1 MNQIDIQNLVREN
14 VKKLKPYSSARD
26 EFKGSAEVFIDA
38 NENPYDNGYNRYPDP
53 RQLKLKA
60 KISHWRKVPMENIFI
75 GNGSDEVID
84 LVIRAF
90 CNPGVDNVVG
100 FNPSYGMYDVSAGIN
115 DVELIKVDLK
125 PDFTLDFQALYDAIT
140 SHTKVV
146 FLCSPNN
153 PSGNEIPYKD
163 VIQFIANVNAL
174 VVVDEAYI
182 DFAYQESLIN
192 KINDLPNLLVM
203 QTLSKAMGSAA
214 LRIGM
219 GFAQKSVIDVL
230 NKIKPPYNISEASQV
245 EALKVFD
252 RLDEINNQ
260 TTKIKSERSR
270 LRMEFT
276 RYKQV
281 KDIFP
286 SAANFILIRVDD
298 ANKLYNYLTS
308 EGIIVRNR
316 HGQKHCDNC
325 IRVTVGTPDEND
337 LLIYKLDEYYHA
349 ENIVSR

>member
-1 MNQIDIQNLVREN
+1 MKQIDIQNLVREN

-26 EFKGSAEVFIDA
+26 EFKGSADVFIDA

-53 RQLKLKA
+53 RQIKLKE
-60 KISHWRKVPMENIFI
+60 KISHWRNVPLENIFV

-115 DVELIKVDLK
+115 DVELIKIDLK
-125 PDFTLDFQALYDAIT
+125 PDFTLDFEALKRAIT

-153 PSGNEIPYKD
+153 PSGNELPYSE
-163 VIQFIANVNAL
+163 VINFIEGVNAI
-174 VVVDEAYI
+174 VVIDEAYI
-182 DFAYQESLIN
+182 DFADHKSMIT
-192 KINDLPNLLVM
+192 KINDYPNLIVM

-219 GFAQKSVIDVL
+219 GFAQQPLINIL
-230 NKIKPPYNISEASQV
+230 NKIKPPYNISSAAQAEAIKIFENIDQLT
-245 EALKVFD
+245 A
-252 RLDEINNQ
+252 Q
-260 TTKIKSERSR
+260 TQKIKSERER
-270 LRMEFT
+270 LKMELT

-281 KDIFP
+281 SEIFP

-298 ANKLYNYLTS
+298 ANKLYNFLTS

-325 IRVTVGTPDEND
+325 LRITVGTPDEND
-337 LLIYKLDEYYHA
+337 LLIYKLDEYYYA

>member
-1 MNQIDIQNLVREN
+1 MKQIDIQNLVRDN
-14 VKKLKPYSSARD
+14 VKNLKPYSSARD

-38 NENPYDNGYNRYPDP
+38 NENPFDHPYSRYPDP
-53 RQLKLKA
+53 RQVKLKQQM
-60 KISHWRKVPMENIFI
+60 SLWRNVPLENIFL
-75 GNGSDEVID
+75 GNGSDEIID

-115 DVELIKVDLK
+115 DVQLIKVDLK
-125 PDFTLDFQALYDAIT
+125 PDFTLDFDTLKNAIT
-140 SHTKVV
+140 PFTKVV

-153 PSGNEIPYKD
+153 PSGNELPYEE
-163 VIQFIANVNAL
+163 VIKFINEVNAI

-182 DFAYQESLIN
+182 DFANQNSLIE
-192 KINDLPNLLVM
+192 KIYDLPNLIVM

-219 GFAQKSVIDVL
+219 GFGQEQLLDIL
-230 NKIKPPYNISEASQV
+230 NKIKPPYNISTAAQN
-245 EALKVFD
+245 EALKIFED
-252 RLDEINNQ
+252 LDQFNYE
-260 TTKIKSERSR
+260 TTKIKSERQR
-270 LRMEFT
+270 LMMEFT

-281 KDIFP
+281 SDIFP

-298 ANKLYNYLTS
+298 ANKLYNFLTS
-308 EGIIVRNR
+308 QGIIVRNR
-316 HGQKHCDNC
+316 HGQKYCDNC
-325 IRVTVGTPDEND
+325 LRITVGTPDEND

-349 ENIVSR
+349 KNIVSR